1 MKKTK
6 NNIKSLTLSFC
17 LIAVA
22 LFNQNTNAQVTI
34 GGGLAYG
41 SKVSTAGV
49 HITGQLFITE
59 NIAIAPAFTYF
70 FPSTVGILIGYKRKW
85 YEGSVDINYY
95 PNIEI
100 LKGKLKT
107 YGLAGGNYSVISFPG
122 LGAEVFGGSGKDYT
136 ESKFGLNLGA
146 GAEYDFGKSITPFLQ
161 LKHTIGFDTY
171 SQTQIAAGVRFE
183 F

>member
-1 MKKTK
+1 MKQSK
-6 NNIKSLTLSFC
+6 NKNIKKIVATLC
-17 LIAVA
+17 LLAIT
-22 LFNQNTNAQVTI
+22 FFYQNTNAQVTL

-41 SKVSTAGV
+41 SKISTAGV

-70 FPSTVGILIGYKRKW
+70 FPSTAGFIIGYKRKW
-85 YEGSVDINYY
+85 YEGSLDVNYY
-95 PNIEI
+95 PNLEI
-100 LKGKLKT
+100 LEGKLKT
-107 YGLAGGNYSVISFPG
+107 YGLAGANYSVISFPRI
-122 LGAEVFGGSGKDYT
+122 FINNDYT
-136 ESKFGLNLGA
+136 KSKFGLNLGA

>member
-1 MKKTK
+1 MKKPK
-6 NNIKSLTLSFC
+6 NKSSIKKLALSLC
-17 LIAVA
+17 LVIIA
-22 LFNQNTNAQVTI
+22 LFHQNTNAQVTI

-41 SKVSTAGV
+41 SKISTAGV

-59 NIAIAPAFTYF
+59 NIAIAPAFTYY
-70 FPSTVGILIGYKRKW
+70 FPSTVGFIIGYKRKW
-85 YEGSVDINYY
+85 YEGSVDVNYY
-95 PNIEI
+95 PNLEL

-122 LGAEVFGGSGKDYT
+122 IFVDDYT
-136 ESKFGLNLGA
+136 ESKFGLNVGA

-171 SQTQIAAGVRFE
+171 SQTQIAAGVRFK

>member
-1 MKKTK
+1 MKIKK
-6 NNIKSLTLSFC
+6 NKLNIKKLALSLC
-17 LIAVA
+17 LVTIA
-22 LFNQNTNAQVTI
+22 FFHQNTTAQATI

-41 SKVSTAGV
+41 SKISTAGV

-59 NIAIAPAFTYF
+59 NIAIAPAFTYYL
-70 FPSTVGILIGYKRKW
+70 PSTVGFIVGFKRKW
-85 YEGSVDINYY
+85 YEGSVDINFY
-95 PNIEI
+95 PNLEV

-107 YGLAGGNYSVISFPG
+107 YGLAGGNYSIISFP
-122 LGAEVFGGSGKDYT
+122 AIFGNDYT
-136 ESKFGLNLGA
+136 ESKFGVNLGA

-171 SQTQIAAGVRFE
+171 DQTQIAAGVRFK

>member
-1 MKKTK
+1 MKQSRN
-6 NNIKSLTLSFC
+6 NNIKKLALAIF
-17 LIAVA
+17 LIGST
-22 LFNQNTNAQVTI
+22 FYHQNTDAQVTI

-41 SKVSTAGV
+41 SKISTAGV
-49 HITGQLFITE
+49 HVTGQLFITE
-59 NIAIAPAFTYF
+59 NIAIAPAFTYY
-70 FPSTVGILIGYKRKW
+70 FPSTVGIIIGYKRKW
-85 YEGSVDINYY
+85 YEGSVDVNYY

-122 LGAEVFGGSGKDYT
+122 IFGNDYT
-136 ESKFGLNLGA
+136 KSKFGLNIGA
-146 GAEYDFGKSITPFLQ
+146 GGEYDFGKSMTPFLQ

-171 SQTQIAAGVRFE
+171 SQTQIAVGVRFK